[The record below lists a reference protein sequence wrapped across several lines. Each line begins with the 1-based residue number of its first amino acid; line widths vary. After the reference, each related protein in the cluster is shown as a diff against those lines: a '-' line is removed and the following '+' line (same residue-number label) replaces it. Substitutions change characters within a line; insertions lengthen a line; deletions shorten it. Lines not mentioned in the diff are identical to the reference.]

1 MKLQTIKLSAI
12 QFDDDLFS
20 LTPSLVATA
29 PQKLVRSISRVG
41 LLHPPIIVEI
51 AEGIYRIGSGRKRLL
66 AARKLNVQ
74 NCKCNVFSSTTH
86 PMDVFNYIYED
97 ASHTNL
103 SIISKAIF
111 LRKAGK
117 WLSDEELSQK
127 FIEGF
132 ELKGGAYQISKLKQL
147 AELEINIQEALFA
160 NRIDEKVCHE
170 LVKLDFMD
178 RMGLFD
184 VIRSL
189 SLSVANQRKLL
200 ITSRE
205 LAARGGINISSFL
218 GQEQLTTIL
227 SNNSLNTPQ
236 KSATYMSCLQELR
249 FPLLS
254 EAEQEFKAFVKELSL
269 PKQIQVSHDTS
280 FETDKLT
287 LTITCQSKQ
296 ELREAVTN
304 LTPKD

>member
-1 MKLQTIKLSAI
+1 MKLQTIILSTI

-20 LTPSLVATA
+20 LTPSLVTVA
-29 PQKLVRSISRVG
+29 PEKLVRSISRVG

-51 AEGIYRIGSGRKRLL
+51 AEGIYRIASGRRRLL

-74 NCKCNVFSSTTH
+74 SCKCTVFSSTTH

-117 WLSDEELSQK
+117 WLSDEELSKK
-127 FIEGF
+127 FMAGF

-160 NRIDEKVCHE
+160 GRIDEKVCHE
-170 LVKLDFMD
+170 LVKLDFID

-184 VIRSL
+184 VIQSL

-205 LAARGGINISSFL
+205 LAARNEIHISSFL
-218 GQEQLTTIL
+218 GQEPLTTIL
-227 SNNSLNTPQ
+227 SSNSLNAPQ
-236 KSATYMSCLQELR
+236 KSTAYMTRLQELR

-254 EAEQEFKAFVKELSL
+254 EAEHEFKLFIKELSL
-269 PKQIQVSHDTS
+269 PKQIQVAHDTS

-287 LTITCQSKQ
+287 ITITCQSKK
-296 ELREAVTN
+296 ELQKTVSLLAPQN
-304 LTPKD
+304 